1 MTKFY
6 TQDQNNSGG
15 HFYENDDVSHYVIVE
30 AESENH
36 ALEIFNDIVE
46 PYSSYCECCGTRW
59 SLYYFKGDIG
69 DTPVIDGE
77 QIESYEPNFYRKE
90 AIIYYLDGT
99 KKRYTFETKTYEV
112 LK

>member
-1 MTKFY
+1 MSKFY

-15 HFYENDDVSHYVIVE
+15 HFYVNDDVSHYVIVE
-30 AESENH
+30 ADSESQ
-36 ALEIFNDIVE
+36 ALEIFEDIVE

-59 SLYYFKGDIG
+59 SSSYWKDDIG
-69 DTPVIDGE
+69 DKPVICGE
-77 QIESYEPNFYRKE
+77 DMENYESSYYRKE